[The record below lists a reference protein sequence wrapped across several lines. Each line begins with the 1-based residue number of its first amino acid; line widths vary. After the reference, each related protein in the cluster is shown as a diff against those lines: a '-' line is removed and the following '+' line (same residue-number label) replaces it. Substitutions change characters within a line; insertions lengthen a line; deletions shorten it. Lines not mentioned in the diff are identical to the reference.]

1 MSGHGEREQEVL
13 EGLDRLF
20 RLDTEREQRL
30 SLLDT
35 HAVLRALADRIRHEH
50 GFDIALAGLVEDRD
64 LVLRIWAGTQF
75 DALHDL
81 PIPLGLGVGGRVA
94 AVGRPV
100 VVGDYCRSDRITHD
114 FDSQVSRERVTGMLE
129 EQIRVQLRHLDPA
142 HHFGF
147 LLVDGVHAAE
157 EQVNDM
163 LGNAAPLLDF
173 VGGSAGDDFALHAT
187 WVAVGRDVSYDGVA
201 LMVCRSAVPF
211 RIVKTCSFT
220 PAGTVLRVTSATPA
234 LRTVHAFDGRPAA
247 QAYADAV
254 GVPVESLEVDVFMEH
269 PVGLMLD
276 GQPWIRT
283 PQAATPDGGL
293 RFWAQILP
301 GMEVDL
307 MRSGNLLADTR
318 TALRRTRLDLGGA
331 SGAVLF
337 NCGFRRLEMDAKNL
351 SAAFSSALDGI
362 PTAGFH
368 TYGESWLGHVNQ
380 TLTGVVFGPMSP

>member
-1 MSGHGEREQEVL
+1 MTFPPLPSCGVVRAHATGPARQAVARLIADLDQGLAGRTPTALLYFASSAYDPGDLAPALSGRFPGTTVVGCSTAGEFTDLRNGTGGISAVAL
-13 EGLDRLF
+13 PHDVITGAA
-20 RLDTEREQRL
+20 
-30 SLLDT
+30 
-35 HAVLRALADRIRHEH
+35 AVLGTIGTD
-50 GFDIALAGLVEDRD
+50 AGE
-64 LVLRIWAGTQF
+64 GTTK
-75 DALHDL
+75 
-81 PIPLGLGVGGRVA
+81 
-94 AVGRPV
+94 AVM
-100 VVGDYCRSDRITHD
+100 D
-114 FDSQVSRERVTGMLE
+114 LE
-129 EQIRVQLRHLDPA
+129 ERIRVQLRHLDPA

-157 EQVNDM
+157 EQVNDT

-173 VGGSAGDDFALHAT
+173 VGGSAGDDFALQAT
-187 WVAVGRDVSYDGVA
+187 WVAIGAEVSYDGVV

-220 PAGTVLRVTSATPA
+220 PAGTVLRATSATPA
-234 LRTVHAFDGRPAA
+234 LRTVHQFDGRPAA

-254 GVPVESLEVDVFMEH
+254 GVPVDALDVDVFMEH

-283 PQAATPDGGL
+283 PQAATPDSGL

-301 GMEVDL
+301 GMEVDV

-318 TALRRTRLDLGGA
+318 TALRQTRLDLGGT

-351 SAAFSSALDGI
+351 SAAFPSALDGI

-380 TLTGVVFGPMSP
+380 TLTGVVFGPVSP